1 MKRIWLVLVFLL
13 SVNGISAGETIPNP
27 KNLKQINKLLETY
40 EKRKTD
46 FSIHFRDLAD
56 GKTVFSRN
64 CDTALIPASNM
75 KLITTAAAL
84 DMLGEDFSYE
94 TIFAL
99 YESNLAI
106 FAGGD
111 PLTGDPVIAQQAGVD
126 IYYIF
131 DKVLEQL
138 KSRNITHFAGGLIID
153 NSIFDD
159 ERYHPSWPIE
169 QANTWYAAQVD
180 ALNFNDNCLD
190 VTFAPS
196 TPLNAAKYQISPDT
210 GYVNITNRCQTIPGG
225 KTAVGASRD
234 HGTNNITLRGT
245 CSIELNEPINVA
257 IERPS
262 AFCGFVLAEQLLR
275 NDIRFDGQLVI
286 QRLYDDSG
294 RLPKNMDIL
303 LVYRTPL
310 ADVLQACNQRSLN
323 LAAECLFKT
332 LGAYYQSST
341 GRPRQQGSWPTG
353 RQAVQAFLEK
363 LNIDPA
369 GFKIDD
375 GSGLSRE
382 NRLSARCIT
391 TVLAYMYPEEIYR
404 RSLATPDTGTL
415 QRSNRFDDPAYK
427 DRIMAKTGYIAGARS
442 LSGYCRNNAGRWL
455 AFSILANDGASSDV
469 LDEIAQ
475 LMMD

>member
-1 MKRIWLVLVFLL
+1 M
-13 SVNGISAGETIPNP
+13 
-27 KNLKQINKLLETY
+27 Y
-40 EKRKTD
+40 EKRKTN
-46 FSIHFRDLAD
+46 FSIHFRDLSD

-64 CDTALIPASNM
+64 CDTALTPASNM
-75 KLITTAAAL
+75 KLITTAAAV
-84 DMLGEDFSYE
+84 DMLGEDFTYE

-131 DKVLEQL
+131 DNVLEQL

-153 NSIFDD
+153 NTIFDD

-196 TPLNAAKYQISPDT
+196 TSMNAANYHVTPDT

-245 CSIELNEPINVA
+245 CSIELVEPINVA
-257 IERPS
+257 IDRPS
-262 AFCGFVLAEQLLR
+262 AFCGFVLAEHLLR
-275 NDIRFDGQLVI
+275 NDIRFDGKLII
-286 QRLYDDSG
+286 QRLYDEAG
-294 RLPKNMDIL
+294 RLPKNMDVL
-303 LVYRTPL
+303 LIYRTPL
-310 ADVLQACNQRSLN
+310 EDVLLACNQRSLN

-332 LGAYYQSST
+332 LGAYYQSPS
-341 GRPRQQGSWPTG
+341 GLPRQQGSWLTG
-353 RQAVQAFLEK
+353 RTAVQAFLDK

-369 GFKIDD
+369 SYKIDD

-404 RSLATPDTGTL
+404 RSLATPQTGTL
-415 QRSNRFDDPAYK
+415 QRNNRFDDPTYK
-427 DRIMAKTGYIAGARS
+427 GRLLAKTGYIAGARS
-442 LSGYCRNNAGRWL
+442 LSGYCRSNAGRWL

-475 LMMD
+475 LMME